1 MNFGTVSGNV
11 SAGKGAVYY
20 NGSGAFEI
28 RNRNQISDNTTPSGK
43 KANVYLAQDK
53 YITVM
58 SDLDTSQKAL
68 QQSSFLW
75 HHREGYHPSPVRK

>member
-58 SDLDTSQKAL
+58 SDLDTSQIGVTAEQL
-68 QQSSFLW
+68 PLASPGGISS
-75 HHREGYHPSPVRK
+75 SPVRK

>member
-28 RNRNQISDNTTPSGK
+28 RNRNQISDNTAPSGK
-43 KANVYLAQDK
+43 KANVYLAQ
-53 YITVM
+53 
-58 SDLDTSQKAL
+58 
-68 QQSSFLW
+68 
-75 HHREGYHPSPVRK
+75 G